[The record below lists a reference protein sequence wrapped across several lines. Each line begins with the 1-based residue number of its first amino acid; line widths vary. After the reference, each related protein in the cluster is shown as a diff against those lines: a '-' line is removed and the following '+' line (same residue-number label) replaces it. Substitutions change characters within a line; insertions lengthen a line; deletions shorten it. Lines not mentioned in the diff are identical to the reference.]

1 MFFWWGF
8 GEESVHAKL
17 ADLRIPPQ
25 NVTWEERYYDRRF
38 DFNDPRSY
46 RTRPFIPQN
55 DATQATAV
63 SGSDKT

>member
-8 GEESVHAKL
+8 GEENVHAKL

-25 NVTWEERYYDRRF
+25 NVTWEERYYHKGRYLIPSD
-38 DFNDPRSY
+38 Y

-55 DATQATAV
+55 
-63 SGSDKT
+63 SELNP